1 MKVSIRC
8 SLLLSQLVRFNQ
20 CDQIWRKLSTW
31 QHFKSLAF
39 LWGFIYNIGQ
49 NVEPTLVKYF
59 YFWSYLMVLNGQRL
73 KNNLAIWSHWFQ
85 FKKFSFKETF
95 FLEKVFWVKTFCD
108 LFNVLRQDSL
118 KTFPDKFESAQPI
131 SYRGLV
137 TT

>member
-1 MKVSIRC
+1 
-8 SLLLSQLVRFNQ
+8 
-20 CDQIWRKLSTW
+20 
-31 QHFKSLAF
+31 
-39 LWGFIYNIGQ
+39 
-49 NVEPTLVKYF
+49 
-59 YFWSYLMVLNGQRL
+59 MVLNGQRL

-118 KTFPDKFESAQPI
+118 ETFPDKFESAQPI